1 MSAAAAE
8 KPDLSPMA
16 AQMPLVDLSH
26 PVIVEAIRA
35 AAEGAWDRG
44 FEHGTSPH
52 HTVYANP
59 YQVGGPRIVL
69 PFVP

>member
-8 KPDLSPMA
+8 EPDHTATPMH
-16 AQMPLVDLSH
+16 LVDLSH